1 MKTYII
7 GRSKEKTED
16 ACKEIGPNAIPV
28 IYDLNNL
35 AGIPFMIENISK
47 QNQIDILVN
56 NAGINLKK
64 EFLDVTDEDFL

>member
-1 MKTYII
+1 
-7 GRSKEKTED
+7 
-16 ACKEIGPNAIPV
+16 
-28 IYDLNNL
+28 
-35 AGIPFMIENISK
+35 MIENISK